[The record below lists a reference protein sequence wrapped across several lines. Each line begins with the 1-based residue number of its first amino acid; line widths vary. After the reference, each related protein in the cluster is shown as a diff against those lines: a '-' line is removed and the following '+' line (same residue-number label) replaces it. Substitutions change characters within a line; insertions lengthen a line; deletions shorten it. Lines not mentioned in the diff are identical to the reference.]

1 MEGEIP
7 TKTMSLEKDTN
18 RRETDKIVM
27 DMLYKADINDYISKI
42 IKFEQ
47 NLCKYHTVIW

>member
-7 TKTMSLEKDTN
+7 TNTISLETDTN
-18 RRETDKIVM
+18 TRETDQIVM

-42 IKFEQ
+42 IKSEQ
-47 NLCKYHTVIW
+47 NLCKSHTVI